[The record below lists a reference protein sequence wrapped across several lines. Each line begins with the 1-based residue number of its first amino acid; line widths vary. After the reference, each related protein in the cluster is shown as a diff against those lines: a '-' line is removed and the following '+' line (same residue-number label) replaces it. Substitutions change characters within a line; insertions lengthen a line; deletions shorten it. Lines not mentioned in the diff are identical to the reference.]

1 MPASLIRISH
11 EWLQE
16 VVRVGDRPA
25 AKAVLEILP
34 MSEPSLKGQKVLQQV
49 TLKWGDALTSVCRF

>member
-1 MPASLIRISH
+1 
-11 EWLQE
+11 
-16 VVRVGDRPA
+16 
-25 AKAVLEILP
+25 